1 MDLVHWCLLIMGV
14 MPIVCAGISKAGAR
28 GYDNRNPREW
38 LAAQEGY
45 RKRAVAAQQNCW
57 EAFAYFTAAMVVRSL
72 WAAERSCCVTGC
84 WTSFCRP
91 RGETCWPVSWDVV
104 VAVDIGTCDL
114 LGGWM
119 DGPAAKTAGRLV
131 AARA

>member
-57 EAFAYFTAAMVVRSL
+57 EAFAYFTAAMVVATATQAPLDGLENLTAQVVLARVAYIVCYVADWHL
-72 WAAERSCCVTGC
+72 ARTLF
-84 WTSFCRP
+84 WT
-91 RGETCWPVSWDVV
+91 
-104 VAVDIGTCDL
+104 
-114 LGGWM
+114 LGFGFTTAIFFA
-119 DGPAAKTAGRLV
+119 GPPL
-131 AARA
+131 